1 MTITERICLLLH
13 KSSLK
18 QISTI
23 FACLH
28 TAATSTPLRN
38 FGLNSKHDSNKS
50 WQRLTTQQS
59 SVISQ
64 QTWLCRSPSL
74 IVYRRVQTQLE
85 LITVTF
91 YTILIKNCGF
101 FQILIRIGLII
112 VGNICCLNFWLFIL
126 INFDI
131 VFDLI

>member
-28 TAATSTPLRN
+28 TAATSTQLRN

-50 WQRLTTQQS
+50 WRRLTTQQS
-59 SVISQ
+59 SVISW
-64 QTWLCRSPSL
+64 QTQLCRSPSL
-74 IVYRRVQTQLE
+74 IVSRRVQTQLE

-91 YTILIKNCGF
+91 YTILINYKFNGF
-101 FQILIRIGLII
+101 CTCLFDFPSFHILNPAIFLYIKR
-112 VGNICCLNFWLFIL
+112 CTAKQRCT
-126 INFDI
+126 
-131 VFDLI
+131 